1 MGNSILI
8 CSDLDRTILPNGQQE
23 ESPFARPLLADLAQL
38 PEIILAYVSGRDKG
52 LIQKAIEAYGIPT
65 PNFAI
70 GDVGTTLYEI
80 KDHQWMVR
88 SDWKDE
94 IASDWKGMEHN
105 DIYQLVND
113 LPAIRLQEEEK
124 QNQYKVSFYAATDAD
139 RHAIVNEIEKRLKN
153 KAIQASI
160 IWSVDE
166 TKGTAL
172 IDILPEGA
180 TKLHAVQFLR
190 KSLHVPE
197 THTIFA
203 GDSGNDMQALTGG
216 LQAVLVN
223 NASDEVKQEARE
235 IMNQSENPE
244 KLYFAQGDF
253 LSMNGCYSAGVLEGI
268 AHFFPYLNEW
278 MSNQANQFSSKIQ

>member
-1 MGNSILI
+1 MNNNILI
-8 CSDLDRTILPNGQQE
+8 CSDLDRTILPNGKQE
-23 ESPFARPLLADLAQL
+23 ESPLARPLLSKLAQL
-38 PEIILAYVSGRDKG
+38 PEIILAYVSGRDIG
-52 LIQKAIEAYGIPT
+52 LIQKAIEEYDIPT
-65 PNFAI
+65 PHFAI

-80 KDHQWMVR
+80 KDHQWLVR

-94 IASDWKGMEHN
+94 IASDWKGMEHS

-113 LPAIRLQEEEK
+113 LPSIHLQEEEK
-124 QNQYKVSFYAATDAD
+124 QNQYKVSFYAATDTV

-166 TKGTAL
+166 TKDTAL

-190 KSLHVPE
+190 KSLQIPVS
-197 THTIFA
+197 HTMFA

-223 NASDEVKQEARE
+223 NASDEVKQEARD
-235 IMNQSENPE
+235 IMSQSENPE
-244 KLYFAQGDF
+244 KLYFAQGNF
-253 LSMNGCYSAGVLEGI
+253 LGMNGCYSAGVIEGI
-268 AHFFPYLNEW
+268 AHFFPHLKEW
-278 MSNQANQFSSKIQ
+278 MNNQANQYSLK